1 MRKYWYTPQLMVP
14 STIEMETGNII
25 LGTRTR
31 YLLSLTMLP
40 DQIKVNWRVRPISKD
55 PDQDGK
61 EEIFKSPQEYMDW
74 YNNLKKTYGK
84 RIARKGLFRF
94 AYDED
99 TKQFS
104 YQKFTRA
111 SSSTNCNDECVIF
124 SYHTR
129 ASSSTQCNE
138 CVIEEKESDNP
149 EPSLAD
155 ELY

>member
-14 STIEMETGNII
+14 STIEMETGNIR
-25 LGTRTR
+25 LGTWTR
-31 YLLSLTMLP
+31 YFLSLTMLP
-40 DQIKVNWRVRPISKD
+40 NQIKVNWRVRPISKD
-55 PDQDGK
+55 PDQEGK

-84 RIARKGLFRF
+84 RIVRKGLFRF

-104 YQKFTRA
+104 YEKFIRA
-111 SSSTNCNDECVIF
+111 SSST
-124 SYHTR
+124 R
-129 ASSSTQCNE
+129 CNE
-138 CVIEEKESDNP
+138 GVIKEKEPDNP

>member
-1 MRKYWYTPQLMVP
+1 
-14 STIEMETGNII
+14 
-25 LGTRTR
+25 
-31 YLLSLTMLP
+31 
-40 DQIKVNWRVRPISKD
+40 
-55 PDQDGK
+55 
-61 EEIFKSPQEYMDW
+61 MDW

-84 RIARKGLFRF
+84 RITRKGLFRF

-111 SSSTNCNDECVIF
+111 SSSTK
-124 SYHTR
+124 
-129 ASSSTQCNE
+129 CNE
-138 CVIEEKESDNP
+138 CVIKEKESDNP

>member
-1 MRKYWYTPQLMVP
+1 M
-14 STIEMETGNII
+14 N
-25 LGTRTR
+25 
-31 YLLSLTMLP
+31 
-40 DQIKVNWRVRPISKD
+40 
-55 PDQDGK
+55 
-61 EEIFKSPQEYMDW
+61 W

-111 SSSTNCNDECVIF
+111 SSSTG
-124 SYHTR
+124 
-129 ASSSTQCNE
+129 CNE
-138 CVIEEKESDNP
+138 GVIKEKEPDNP

-155 ELY
+155 DLY

>member
-1 MRKYWYTPQLMVP
+1 
-14 STIEMETGNII
+14 
-25 LGTRTR
+25 
-31 YLLSLTMLP
+31 MLP

-84 RIARKGLFRF
+84 RITRKGLFRF

-111 SSSTNCNDECVIF
+111 SSSTK
-124 SYHTR
+124 
-129 ASSSTQCNE
+129 CNE
-138 CVIEEKESDNP
+138 CVIKEKEPDNP
-149 EPSLAD
+149 EPSPAD